1 MDHEEWAPAAFQQAA
16 ADQASVRSPAAAT
29 DSSQWKSHVDPVNID
44 PDSCGI
50 YEEESD
56 QAQGAPSLLARDF
69 QTMLSNGFTVLSR
82 MSAAPNNTI
91 NYSSTAHATTQALYG
106 FRTHETFD
114 LL

>member
-16 ADQASVRSPAAAT
+16 ADQASAAAT
-29 DSSQWKSHVDPVNID
+29 VNDWKSHVDPVNID

-56 QAQGAPSLLARDF
+56 QAPGAPSWLARDF
-69 QTMLSNGFTVLSR
+69 QTMLSNGLRCF
-82 MSAAPNNTI
+82 PEC
-91 NYSSTAHATTQALYG
+91 Q
-106 FRTHETFD
+106 